1 METIIGLIPNDD
13 DVESARQ
20 ELKNAGFPK
29 NKINILFQPA
39 DVWQRLE
46 GRQKIRIVFKDAVIG
61 MFIGLIVGAIYGVPA
76 GVYNCRFMNC
86 PMGTSVILWMAI
98 SLFWVITGAFLG
110 AIVGLDRFEAD
121 FYSYVEGV
129 QRGEALFVVE
139 ASEKQAP
146 LVQHILEQEHG
157 ILVHDL
163 QEE

>member
-61 MFIGLIVGAIYGVPA
+61 MLIGLIVGAVYGVPA
-76 GVYNCRFMNC
+76 GYCNCRFMNC
-86 PMGTSVILWMAI
+86 PLETSVILWAII
-98 SLFWVITGAFLG
+98 SLFWVVAGGFLG
-110 AIVGLDRFEAD
+110 AIVGFDRFEVD

-139 ASEKQAP
+139 ATEKQAP
-146 LVQHILEQEHG
+146 VVKRILQQEHG

>member
-1 METIIGLIPNDD
+1 METIIGLIPNNK
-13 DVESARQ
+13 DVLTARQ
-20 ELKNAGFPK
+20 ELEKAGFAK

-61 MFIGLIVGAIYGVPA
+61 MFIGLFVGAIYGIPA
-76 GVYNCRFMNC
+76 GYYNCRFMNC
-86 PMGTSVILWMAI
+86 PLETSIILWAI
-98 SLFWVITGAFLG
+98 VSLFWAVAGGFLG

-139 ASEKQAP
+139 ASEKQAT
-146 LVQHILEQEHG
+146 VVKRILEQEHG

-163 QEE
+163 EAE